1 MLCVLTTAG
10 SLVSAGMIH
19 QEQLKT
25 LQRAKQAEDG
35 LKLARQSADEMFQIS
50 EEELADKPFMDG
62 ARKRMLT
69 SALGYYRGLIAQS
82 ADDPDAR
89 QALAVSQARVE
100 KILADLAVLQG
111 GGRVDL
117 LYRKDVKDDL
127 RLSADQEKQLDD
139 LHQSLERQRQEG
151 FAAFVRLAPEERQEQ
166 SLKEARAKEA
176 ALDKILTAEQ
186 QRRLGQIALQLQ
198 GLSAFHDAE
207 VANALKLTADQKQ
220 SLRAVEAEMFFSGP
234 PGPREGPREKRAGFR
249 SPLEKFTTV
258 LNADQAR
265 RWKEMTGKPFTGE
278 SRPFGR
284 PAFDHPPG
292 PEPHDHDGIG
302 HGHEGPRPD
311 HDGPPPPPPD
321 GPHGDAGDG
330 GNGPRPV

>member
-127 RLSADQEKQLDD
+127 SLSADQEKQLDD
-139 LHQSLERQRQEG
+139 LHQSLERTAPG
-151 FAAFVRLAPEERQEQ
+151 RL
-166 SLKEARAKEA
+166 
-176 ALDKILTAEQ
+176 
-186 QRRLGQIALQLQ
+186 
-198 GLSAFHDAE
+198 
-207 VANALKLTADQKQ
+207 
-220 SLRAVEAEMFFSGP
+220 SG
-234 PGPREGPREKRAGFR
+234 
-249 SPLEKFTTV
+249 V
-258 LNADQAR
+258 
-265 RWKEMTGKPFTGE
+265 
-278 SRPFGR
+278 R
-284 PAFDHPPG
+284 PAHPRRTTRA
-292 PEPHDHDGIG
+292 I
-302 HGHEGPRPD
+302 
-311 HDGPPPPPPD
+311 
-321 GPHGDAGDG
+321 A
-330 GNGPRPV
+330 